1 MKVFKFNELNNCD
14 LIVDAVYEGGNNGN
28 VGDDPIN
35 KILPVGNQGGFRYAG
50 SLDSLKYVILYTSG
64 ENIDWPDTIDAETG
78 IFQYYGDNKKPG
90 HELHDTKKNGNLILK
105 NIFESLHSEV
115 SPRENIPPILLIL

>member
-1 MKVFKFNELNNCD
+1 MKIYPFDKLSKCD
-14 LIVDAVYEGGNNGN
+14 LVIDAVYEGGKKGN

-50 SLDSLKYVILYTSG
+50 SLDNLKYVVLYTSG
-64 ENIDWPDTIDAETG
+64 ENIHWPDTIDTETG

-90 HELHDTKKNGNLILK
+90 HELHDTKKNLNHF
-105 NIFESLHSEV
+105 N
-115 SPRENIPPILLIL
+115 